1 MDYKRIALLLEDQ
14 LKLAAQREEELLK
27 VIADQNEQLNILT
40 AEVKS
45 LNSSILSLEKA
56 LLEKNASLEGRQ
68 SKVRILGKMVSGK
81 KSEQVSVPDKGTTII
96 AKVKP
101 NLKER
106 GNNGARRKEYFNL
119 ETCHHDI
126 YPDAAEFKVEEG
138 KKIRTTDCIRYEFIP
153 PRFIK
158 HIYHQH
164 YYACKGTVYAGSL
177 PAVPLLN
184 SNYDASFI
192 AGILQLRYIYLSLI
206 HI

>member
-101 NLKER
+101 SLKER

-126 YPDAAEFKVEEG
+126 YRMQQSSKW
-138 KKIRTTDCIRYEFIP
+138 KKAKKYVRQIASATNLF
-153 PRFIK
+153 
-158 HIYHQH
+158 
-164 YYACKGTVYAGSL
+164 L
-177 PAVPLLN
+177 PVLSSISITSTIMPVKAQFMPEVC
-184 SNYDASFI
+184 
-192 AGILQLRYIYLSLI
+192 QLSPC
-206 HI
+206 

>member
-101 NLKER
+101 SLKER

-138 KKIRTTDCIRYEFIP
+138 KKNTYDRLHPLR
-153 PRFIK
+153 
-158 HIYHQH
+158 IYSSPFYQ
-164 YYACKGTVYAGSL
+164 A
-177 PAVPLLN
+177 
-184 SNYDASFI
+184 
-192 AGILQLRYIYLSLI
+192 YLSPALLCL
-206 HI
+206 

>member
-81 KSEQVSVPDKGTTII
+81 KSEQVSVPDKGTT
-96 AKVKP
+96 
-101 NLKER
+101 E
-106 GNNGARRKEYFNL
+106 
-119 ETCHHDI
+119 
-126 YPDAAEFKVEEG
+126 PDAKNILIWKPAIMISIRMQQSSKW
-138 KKIRTTDCIRYEFIP
+138 KKAKKYVRQIASATNLF
-153 PRFIK
+153 
-158 HIYHQH
+158 
-164 YYACKGTVYAGSL
+164 L
-177 PAVPLLN
+177 PVLSSISITSTIMPVKAQFMPEVC
-184 SNYDASFI
+184 
-192 AGILQLRYIYLSLI
+192 QLSPC
-206 HI
+206 